1 MNDDQLKHVAS
12 VFNLMAFAEFGAF
25 GYAAINADPV
35 VWGKLALAAAG
46 FINLQWFAYGY
57 FRFSRTRSQI
67 MSDYWIAFIIVM
79 GVANLAGAGVIL
91 YLKREQKGHR
101 HQPGHG

>member
-46 FINLQWFAYGY
+46 FINLQWFAVWVLS
-57 FRFSRTRSQI
+57 F
-67 MSDYWIAFIIVM
+67 
-79 GVANLAGAGVIL
+79 
-91 YLKREQKGHR
+91 LKDKEPNHE
-101 HQPGHG
+101 